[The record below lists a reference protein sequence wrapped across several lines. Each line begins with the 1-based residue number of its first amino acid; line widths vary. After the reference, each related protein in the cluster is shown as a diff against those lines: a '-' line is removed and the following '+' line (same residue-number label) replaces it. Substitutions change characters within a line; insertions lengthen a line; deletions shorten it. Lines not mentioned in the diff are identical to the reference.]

1 MATSVA
7 LAPTRCCAAS
17 FALWQAPLHELFTE
31 DAGGIDT
38 MHCAELVTETLKVL
52 DLVSPRFIGGTAPPC
67 TYADAPFG
75 GVNLR
80 TGAWGPLEI
89 IKSDDESLE
98 VLQDPLGLMK

>member
-52 DLVSPRFIGGTAPPC
+52 DLVSGSQQMDLLQTFYETTLVALQARRPP
-67 TYADAPFG
+67 
-75 GVNLR
+75 
-80 TGAWGPLEI
+80 
-89 IKSDDESLE
+89 
-98 VLQDPLGLMK
+98 